1 MSVYDDLD
9 NIIHARYGKDVRQSI
24 HDAISQCYSDATGNP
39 DSVAAFAEE
48 IIELKNRINTLES
61 NRSWVGKIIVDSE
74 LDTMEKVIAR
84 YGGTEWVKIEGRV
97 LVGADSTHA
106 AGEEFGNASSTLT
119 ASNIP
124 QHNHTYIKADAVEP
138 HQLTA
143 EEMPRHWH
151 PFAGGDVGGTYTFSW
166 GRTFN
171 HNVFIDGGEAQA
183 GQTEGNRLCTDQTNF
198 NGTEAVGNDKAH
210 EHDLSVINANTSN
223 YGSVNPTPVD
233 IVQPSI
239 AVYIWKR
246 TI

>member
-9 NIIHARYGKDVRQSI
+9 NILNARYGKDVRQSI

-48 IIELKNRINTLES
+48 IIALRNRVNALES

-106 AGEEFGNASSTLT
+106 SGEEFGNASSTLNE
-119 ASNIP
+119 SNIP
-124 QHNHTYIKADAVEP
+124 QHKHTYTKVTAVEP
-138 HQLTA
+138 HQLTE

-151 PFAGGDVGGTYTFSW
+151 PFAGSSEGGTYTFSW

-171 HNVFIDGGEAQA
+171 HNVYIEGANANA
-183 GQTEGNRLCTDQTNF
+183 GQTPGNELCTNQTEF
-198 NGTEAVGNDKAH
+198 NGTEAKGGDQPH
-210 EHDLSVINANTSN
+210 GHDLSTANDNTGN
-223 YGSVNPTPVD
+223 YGSTNPTPVD